1 MASVGR
7 GCIAGP
13 LRCTG
18 LETEQCGPC
27 ATQRARALG
36 AVRWPRLERRV
47 GGSGGEPRSVW
58 HPPLVRPDP
67 QLVQA
72 GPQLVQAGPQLV
84 QAGPQLVQAGPQL
97 VQAGP
102 QLVQVPP
109 SVRGQFS
116 LVGGGPSLACAMFKI
131 L

>member
-18 LETEQCGPC
+18 LD
-27 ATQRARALG
+27 G
-36 AVRWPRLERRV
+36 AVRAMRDAAGAGLWERCVGQGWSAGLGARAGSRGPSGTPRWCDRT
-47 GGSGGEPRSVW
+47 
-58 HPPLVRPDP
+58 PPLVRPDP
-67 QLVQA
+67 
-72 GPQLVQAGPQLV
+72 PLVQAGPQLV